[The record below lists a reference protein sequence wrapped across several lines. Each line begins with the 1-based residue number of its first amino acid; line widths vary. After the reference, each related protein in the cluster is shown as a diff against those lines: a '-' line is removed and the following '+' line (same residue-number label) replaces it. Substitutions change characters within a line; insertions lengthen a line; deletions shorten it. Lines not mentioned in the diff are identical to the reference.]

1 MKPLIGIPANCSLTE
16 FGTQDQRVSTKYA
29 RAVNELAQC
38 APLILPSWDWGEDL
52 NDLASRLDGL
62 VLTGARANVHPRHYD
77 GGDEKRAEPFDED
90 RDALVLPLL
99 NELLDQG
106 KPVFAICRGLQ
117 ELNVALGG
125 SLHAKLQEIPGRF
138 DHRMPKTD
146 DMAYRFALAHGV
158 TFREGGPFDKLNGG
172 VHARVNS
179 LHGQA
184 IDRLADRLTAEGVAE
199 DGTIEAVSVN
209 DTRSFALGVQW
220 HAEHEAAGNDLSLAL
235 FSAFG
240 DAARS
245 RVAA

>member
-1 MKPLIGIPANCSLTE
+1 MKPLIGIPANISMTD
-16 FGTQDQRVSTKYA
+16 FGTLEQRVSSKYA
-29 RAVNELAQC
+29 RAVWELAGC
-38 APLILPSWDWGEDL
+38 MPVMLPSWEWGD
-52 NDLASRLDGL
+52 DLAQLAARIDGL
-62 VLTGARANVHPRHYD
+62 VLTGARANVHPRHYE
-77 GGDEKRAEPFDED
+77 GGDEERAAPFDEH

-146 DMAYRFALAHGV
+146 DMSYRFALAHGV
-158 TFREGGPFDKLNGG
+158 TFRSEGPFDKLNGG

-184 IDRLADRLTAEGVAE
+184 IDRLADRLIAEGVAE
-199 DGTIEAVSVN
+199 DGTIEAVSVK
-209 DTRSFALGVQW
+209 DAPAFALGVQW
-220 HAEHEAAGNDLSLAL
+220 HAEHEAADNQLSLSL
-235 FSAFG
+235 FRAFG

-245 RVAA
+245 RMVS